1 MSFDDLPPLP
11 PLRMPGAQDYADRIS
26 QASRRA
32 MASCRFSGD
41 LIYGAGDYWRKL
53 DLYEPGPAGISPRP
67 VLCFLHGGAWRNGC
81 KEWMGFMAPPVV
93 ASGALF
99 ISASYRHL
107 PQAPLPAALDD
118 VCDLIAWLVGNVARW
133 GGDVRRIHLGG
144 HSAGAHLAALA
155 TLDHARLAERGL
167 ARDAIRACHCISGIF
182 DLLPGRPHSLP
193 GREILQGLLQS
204 DSDEAAASPIEL
216 IGSAF
221 GRAGPDP
228 AARRRPAFHVSWGT
242 RDLAGFD
249 RQAEAFVAAL
259 ERADAS
265 VVAQRFDGY
274 DHWSTSECAADAN
287 HRWTKTMLALLHA
300 P

>member
-11 PLRMPGAQDYADRIS
+11 PLKLPGAQDYAERIS

-32 MASCRFSGD
+32 MASCRFTGD
-41 LIYGAGDYWRKL
+41 VRYDDGDYWRKL
-53 DLYEPGPAGISPRP
+53 DLYEPDQPSASARP

-107 PQAPLPAALDD
+107 PQAPFPAAHDD
-118 VCDLIAWLVGNVARW
+118 VCDLIAWLVRNVARW
-133 GGDVRRIHLGG
+133 GGDPRRIHLGG
-144 HSAGAHLAALA
+144 HSAGGHLAALA

-167 ARDAIRACHCISGIF
+167 AHDAIRACHAVSGIY
-182 DLLPGRPHSLP
+182 DLSTGRPHSLAA
-193 GREILQGLLQS
+193 REILQGLLPS
-204 DSDEAAASPIEL
+204 DADAAAASPIEL
-216 IGSAF
+216 IRSMF
-221 GRAGPDP
+221 DLVRQVP
-228 AARRRPAFHVSWGT
+228 AAQRRPALHVAWGSK
-242 RDLAGFD
+242 DVPGFD

-259 ERADAS
+259 EKTDAR
-265 VVAQRFDGY
+265 VVAQCFDGY
-274 DHWSTSECAADAN
+274 DHWATSECAADAN
-287 HRWTKTMLALLHA
+287 HPWTKTMLAMLHE